1 MAHPVPTDFEDAL
14 AAAPAAR
21 EAFWALP
28 PAKVDEWVGWIEGAR
43 RPRTRRSRIAEA
55 VTRLGGAAPVVAAE
69 TTVVETNGAAPVAPR
84 PPRES
89 AGLWLLAL
97 AFLLIVAGLIWP
109 WLRRMPL
116 FHLPGDIV
124 IDRPG
129 FKFFFPLTTMLIVSA
144 VISVLSWLLRR

>member
-1 MAHPVPTDFEDAL
+1 MN
-14 AAAPAAR
+14 
-21 EAFWALP
+21 
-28 PAKVDEWVGWIEGAR
+28 
-43 RPRTRRSRIAEA
+43 RILII
-55 VTRLGGAAPVVAAE
+55 LG
-69 TTVVETNGAAPVAPR
+69 TT
-84 PPRES
+84 
-89 AGLWLLAL
+89 
-97 AFLLIVAGLIWP
+97 LIVAGLVWP